1 VRDDLLV
8 SLVHSLRRDRADD
21 ERLLVYRDGGA
32 LGGSLREVRA
42 VLMAGAPE
50 PTSKAG
56 RARAEAAVMRDVAE
70 QLGNTPAVARQ
81 SYVDPR
87 VLAAYE
93 RGDTI
98 ADTLSALE
106 GADLA
111 AARETVERA
120 VITLLSDE
128 GRE

>member
-8 SLVHSLRRDRADD
+8 SLVRSLRRDRADD
-21 ERLLVYRDGGA
+21 ELLVYRDGGA

-50 PTSKAG
+50 PTSKAA